1 MRSTPRLN
9 VKSVPVSGLLSRR
22 AVHLL
27 FPCETKKIR
36 HIFRCFCLRLFITA
50 TLPAFMPSSFIV
62 MLSPSRAIFMVES
75 GGPASS
81 PTSLSTTTDASLLH
95 LPGQPNRL
103 PLSYQIYRTTL
114 YCRSYPSFTRQL
126 PWLLLLPF
134 TGNPDALPIGIT
146 SFTDPP
152 VDRYLIKCGANHSND
167 IILTSLEI
175 PSPRIS

>member
-1 MRSTPRLN
+1 MSNPFLFLASCLGERFICFFHVKRKKSDIFFVAFAFDYLLLLPSLLLCLLRSSSCFRPPALSSWLN
-9 VKSVPVSGLLSRR
+9 PVVP
-22 AVHLL
+22 
-27 FPCETKKIR
+27 PPP
-36 HIFRCFCLRLFITA
+36 
-50 TLPAFMPSSFIV
+50 LP
-62 MLSPSRAIFMVES
+62 LSPQLLMH
-75 GGPASS
+75 
-81 PTSLSTTTDASLLH
+81 LLH

-152 VDRYLIKCGANHSND
+152 VDLYLIKCGANHSND